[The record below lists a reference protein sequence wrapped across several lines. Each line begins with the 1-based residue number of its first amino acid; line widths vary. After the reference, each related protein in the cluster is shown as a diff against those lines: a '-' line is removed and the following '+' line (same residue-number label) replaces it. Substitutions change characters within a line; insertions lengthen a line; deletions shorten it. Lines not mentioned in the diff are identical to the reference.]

1 MVCGSVCWEHWRG
14 GHSTHVIVWYVT
26 TWCYYVT
33 MLILCYYYVTT
44 LLSSRDSQPGPACPL
59 GRVGDMEGESHPAKK
74 GLNHG
79 LGAQAGEWSLELGP
93 GSLSSWLLGSMSP
106 QARPC
111 CPRAHGGRNL
121 GFYPS
126 RVLEQVQFPGA
137 SVSSCVKWV
146 NNTSTIHLNQLAF
159 SY

>member
-1 MVCGSVCWEHWRG
+1 MTDLGMVWSVGLCAGNTGGEGTARMSSCGMLLRG
-14 GHSTHVIVWYVT
+14 ESAGIV
-26 TWCYYVT
+26 
-33 MLILCYYYVTT
+33 M

-159 SY
+159 SC